1 MKQNRVDIV
10 FSLPPDH
17 HSPRFIEV
25 EDVQGR
31 SVRLGNWVSRGDGTW
46 AFRITEADLVA
57 AEQLMADGEATLAVA
72 ECDH

>member
-1 MKQNRVDIV
+1 MNQNRVDIV

-17 HSPRFIEV
+17 RSPRFIEV

-31 SVRLGNWVSRGDGTW
+31 SVRLGNWVNRGDGTW
-46 AFRITEADLVA
+46 ALRITEADFVA

-72 ECDH
+72 ECDR